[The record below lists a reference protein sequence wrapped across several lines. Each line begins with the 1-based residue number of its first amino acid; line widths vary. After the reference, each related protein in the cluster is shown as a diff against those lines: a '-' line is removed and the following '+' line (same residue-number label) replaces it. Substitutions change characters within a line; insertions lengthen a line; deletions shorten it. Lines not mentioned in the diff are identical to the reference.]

1 MSSIINTDN
10 FAVNFLPPKKRLP
23 IYKAWVKTLLNPLQ
37 VLYNTMFGTYKDGNS
52 ATNWFL
58 LTSYNVGDQVKFVDK
73 SIYQCWV
80 ASGAGIEPTNTDY
93 WFKIQDK
100 FVGIE
105 PRIKYN
111 AQHLL
116 FEWALNEW
124 FGTTFVNTP
133 GASDIYIDAGAADLG
148 AFYVGF
154 TETESSYVVYDE
166 PEATA
171 FIQALNLTTAG
182 ISFTINVP
190 ISVANA
196 LTTPPTTDIAPNI
209 SQNNENIIRQ
219 IADLYNYAGITY
231 DVITY

>member
-23 IYKAWVKTLLNPLQ
+23 IYKAWAKTLLNPLQ

-133 GASDIYIDAGAADLG
+133 GSSDIYILNIQSANNV
-148 AFYVGF
+148 FYVGF
-154 TETESSYVVYDE
+154 TSANSSLVVYE
-166 PEATA
+166 NGEAYD
-171 FIQALNLTTAG
+171 FIQNLNITNTGAEFAIYVPVAVWTALASTN
-182 ISFTINVP
+182 
-190 ISVANA
+190 
-196 LTTPPTTDIAPNI
+196 TDRDNT
-209 SQNNENIIRQ
+209 IRQ
-219 IADLYNYAGITY
+219 IADNYVYAGINY
-231 DVITY
+231 DIITY